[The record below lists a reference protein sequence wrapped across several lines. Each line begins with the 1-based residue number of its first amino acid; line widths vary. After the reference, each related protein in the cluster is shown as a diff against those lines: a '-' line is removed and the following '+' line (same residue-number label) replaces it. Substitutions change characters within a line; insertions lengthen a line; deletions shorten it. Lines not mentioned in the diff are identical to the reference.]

1 MLKIM
6 IVEDDPAVANLVGQF
21 LEGEGFMSAT
31 TTDVPGAWRI
41 LSEDAPDAAIID
53 LSLPGSDSGWDLIED
68 LRNSEMLHDLPIV
81 VLTGTP
87 AEDVVERARKLSCVY
102 LGKPFT
108 SAALMDRLQI
118 AIRRVGRGL
127 QTLPLS
133 VVVLTDRFRIEGTI
147 HAPTDLSRFSDAW
160 ESLARDAR
168 AYVPVADAAVFMIA
182 DGSKIATADLIE
194 VRKEEI
200 VLASPRD
207 GLALGEDA

>member
-1 MLKIM
+1 MLRIL
-6 IVEDDPAVANLVGQF
+6 IVEDDPAIANLVGQF
-21 LEGEGFMSAT
+21 LEGEGFLSAT

-53 LSLPGSDSGWDLIED
+53 LALPGSDSGWSLIED
-68 LRNSEMLHDLPIV
+68 LRASEALADLPIV
-81 VLTGTP
+81 VLTASP

-127 QTLPLS
+127 QTMKLL
-133 VVVLTDRFRIEGTI
+133 VTILTGSFRIEGTI
-147 HAPTDLSRFSDAW
+147 HVAADLTRFSDAW
-160 ESLARDAR
+160 EALTRDAR
-168 AYVPVADAAVFMIA
+168 AYVPITDATIYALT
-182 DGSKIATADLIE
+182 DGTKVATADLLQ
-194 VRKEEI
+194 VRKNEI

-207 GLALGEDA
+207 GFAFGPDA